1 MDNNKVDFSFGW
13 LALKL
18 LGKSLYSN
26 AWSAISEL
34 VANGFD
40 ARATKVYVYINAVNK
55 EHAII
60 EIFDNGI
67 GMDVS
72 GIETYAKVGFNRR
85 TANKGEEIKAD
96 DDAPLVMGR
105 KGIGKL
111 AALYLSEHYYLLTRT
126 RDSSTAWKMVYS
138 ENSEDEDARPFLS
151 TANVDSIEIECKD
164 LWSLCKT
171 GTLLRLNDVNL
182 TGLGNVAFRSL
193 EKKLANYFA
202 LDSMSDRE
210 ILLCVRDGENPSV
223 SFSSV
228 KKDIAFKNMAF
239 IEYAMADNMPML
251 NAKIEANKDTIIKMP
266 YTKLSGKYY
275 DHKIELTEFQG
286 ETKGTYPYVKE
297 DGSTVIKHYKLTGW
311 IGLHSTIE
319 IAQATKND
327 PNFNKS
333 KFYNPIQLRLYVR
346 NKLAMENFLNVINNT
361 QAFVNYVEGEIHF
374 DILDDDDLPDI
385 ATSNRQSMD
394 EHDPRI
400 KLLVNIVSKIIS
412 NLIAKR
418 VELTKKIKQEEDT
431 IEDQQQ
437 ANAKK
442 QFSKE
447 VNEEINKLSGV
458 GKLEKDTLTQMVVNK
473 IKGEVKPKSDYIV
486 FISHSSADKCIA
498 DFFYHLLKHKGLKST
513 EFFYTSRDDSSD
525 KYSSD
530 EALAVQI
537 KNNIVRDN
545 TLLFYLTSK
554 DYKNS
559 EYCMFEGGAGWATR
573 SVSQYIVL
581 SLTYG
586 EIPKFITNGK
596 MECCLEKGG
605 TIPFDRETYY
615 FIRETLNRM
624 IDHINRGRKVS
635 GESLVSRF
643 EVLEIPEDIV
653 LSRTGQTIEDYMEV
667 EIREYWD
674 YYVGRVLD
682 EYMEKRHNPSQD
694 RELAVSGV

>member
-1 MDNNKVDFSFGW
+1 M
-13 LALKL
+13 
-18 LGKSLYSN
+18 
-26 AWSAISEL
+26 
-34 VANGFD
+34 
-40 ARATKVYVYINAVNK
+40 
-55 EHAII
+55 
-60 EIFDNGI
+60 
-67 GMDVS
+67 
-72 GIETYAKVGFNRR
+72 
-85 TANKGEEIKAD
+85 
-96 DDAPLVMGR
+96 
-105 KGIGKL
+105 
-111 AALYLSEHYYLLTRT
+111 
-126 RDSSTAWKMVYS
+126 
-138 ENSEDEDARPFLS
+138 
-151 TANVDSIEIECKD
+151 
-164 LWSLCKT
+164 
-171 GTLLRLNDVNL
+171 RLNDVNL

-498 DFFYHLLKHKGLKST
+498 DFFYCLK
-513 EFFYTSRDDSSD
+513 
-525 KYSSD
+525 
-530 EALAVQI
+530 
-537 KNNIVRDN
+537 
-545 TLLFYLTSK
+545 
-554 DYKNS
+554 
-559 EYCMFEGGAGWATR
+559 
-573 SVSQYIVL
+573 
-581 SLTYG
+581 
-586 EIPKFITNGK
+586 P
-596 MECCLEKGG
+596 EKPG
-605 TIPFDRETYY
+605 
-615 FIRETLNRM
+615 IRGHR
-624 IDHINRGRKVS
+624 
-635 GESLVSRF
+635 
-643 EVLEIPEDIV
+643 
-653 LSRTGQTIEDYMEV
+653 
-667 EIREYWD
+667 
-674 YYVGRVLD
+674 
-682 EYMEKRHNPSQD
+682 
-694 RELAVSGV
+694 AA